1 MCVFGGAGFGR
12 GDPQESWVNKII
24 MTTLMDT
31 MGKVKK
37 KKKGLLGVG
46 MDTLHT
52 HTLGI
57 DNMKNR
63 GTK

>member
-24 MTTLMDT
+24 MMTFMDT

-37 KKKGLLGVG
+37 KRKKTSGSGYG
-46 MDTLHT
+46 YITYT
-52 HTLGI
+52 YFR
-57 DNMKNR
+57 NR
-63 GTK
+63 QHEK

>member
-24 MTTLMDT
+24 MMTFMDT

-37 KKKGLLGVG
+37 IKKKDLWEWVWIHYIHIL
-46 MDTLHT
+46 
-52 HTLGI
+52 
-57 DNMKNR
+57 
-63 GTK
+63 